1 VITAVDSN
9 VLVDV
14 FQADSRFGRRSA
26 DALERSLAEGAV
38 VACEVVWSEVV
49 AAFGSATAATD
60 ALARIGVAYDPLT
73 ALAAAHA
80 GGAWRAY
87 RDRGGP
93 RTRMIADFLV
103 AAHAEQ
109 QADRLLTRD
118 RGFYRRAFGELELV
132 DPTGK

>member
-1 VITAVDSN
+1 MITAVDSN
-9 VLVDV
+9 VLLDV
-14 FQADSRFGRRSA
+14 FQADTRFGRRSA
-26 DALERSLAEGAV
+26 DALEQSLAEGAV

-49 AAFGSATAATD
+49 AAFGSESAATD
-60 ALARIGVAYDPLT
+60 ALVRIGVVYDPLT
-73 ALAAAHA
+73 VLAAARA
-80 GGAWRAY
+80 GGAWRTY

-132 DPTGK
+132 DPTGT

>member
-9 VLVDV
+9 ILLDV
-14 FQADSRFGRRSA
+14 FQADARFGRRSA
-26 DALERSLAEGAV
+26 DALEQSLADGAV
-38 VACEVVWSEVV
+38 VACEVVWSEIV
-49 AAFGSATAATD
+49 AAFGSASAATD
-60 ALARIGVAYDPLT
+60 ALARIGVVYDPLT
-73 ALAAAHA
+73 VLAASRA
-80 GGAWRAY
+80 GTAWRSY
-87 RDRGGP
+87 RERGGP

-118 RGFYRRAFGELELV
+118 RGFYRRAFGELQLI